1 MLGSRMRKGL
11 ALAAL
16 TMAGGVSVLSI
27 GTASAEPVKKAPAP
41 APAPKQP
48 YYEIKLV
55 DILVSS
61 WQTSS

>member
-1 MLGSRMRKGL
+1 MTGSRMRKGL
-11 ALAAL
+11 AVAAL
-16 TMAGGVSVLSI
+16 TMAGGVSLLSV
-27 GTASAEPVKKAPAP
+27 GTASAEPVKKTP
-41 APAPKQP
+41 APAPKHP